1 MDSQKLENNT
11 SKYLKMLSE
20 LDIIKA
26 NPILRLHYRSESENV
41 DAKNEL
47 SSSKSQK
54 TIECKFCYFSSP
66 ALKVLPKRK
75 GLNPKQKR
83 KRVILSCQICKNAYP
98 KQMCTEI
105 KPREKI
111 HCEKSKNTA
120 DLNVKQKEMP
130 KNVTNNQVPK
140 KKKSK
145 DINAGLIIPPSVKP
159 SNPKISKSTS
169 FKSHH
174 ILANKNQ
181 KLAQMLSK
189 VNSTN
194 AEIATS
200 RLDKFLDAGS

>member
-1 MDSQKLENNT
+1 MDNQKLENNT
-11 SKYLKMLSE
+11 SKYLKALSE

-41 DAKNEL
+41 GAKNEL
-47 SSSKSQK
+47 TSSKSQK
-54 TIECKFCYFSSP
+54 NIECKFCYFTSP
-66 ALKVLPKRK
+66 TLKVLPKRK
-75 GLNPKQKR
+75 GLKQEQSL

-105 KPREKI
+105 KPRQKI
-111 HCEKSKNTA
+111 QSEKSKNIATF
-120 DLNVKQKEMP
+120 NVKQKEIP
-130 KNVTNNQVPK
+130 KNVINNQVSK

-145 DINAGLIIPPSVKP
+145 DINAGLIIPPSIKP
-159 SNPKISKSTS
+159 SNPKISKSST

-174 ILANKNQ
+174 NLANKNQ

-189 VNSTN
+189 VDSTN

-200 RLDKFLDAGS
+200 RLNKFLDAGS